1 MEMPPQITG
10 GQQARLFSSLKLS
23 NKEQIATATLLA
35 VFRLVPELL
44 GNLIGDTGVRINNRT
59 KFNAFTEVHLCKT
72 KGPKNDRPDGFLY
85 VKNRNEWTAIVEA
98 KVGNSTLSLEQVTRY
113 AEDARANGINAVITI
128 SNEFTPRVE
137 QSPWT

>member
-113 AEDARANGINAVITI
+113 AEDARANGINAL
-128 SNEFTPRVE
+128 
-137 QSPWT
+137 